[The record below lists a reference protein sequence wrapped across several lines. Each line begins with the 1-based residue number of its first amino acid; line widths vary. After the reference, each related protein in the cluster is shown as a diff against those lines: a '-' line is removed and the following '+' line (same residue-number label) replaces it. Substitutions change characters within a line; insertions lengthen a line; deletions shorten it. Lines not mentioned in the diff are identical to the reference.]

1 MSKHKIVFNVDVRAR
16 VGTGGAREARRE
28 GFVPGILYG
37 GELAPVAIN
46 LRKPEVIKAIET
58 GQFLN
63 TTATLIYKGEKQL
76 VIPQGI
82 QMHPVSDQPWH
93 VDLRRVEPDQ
103 IIKVEVPVHFKG
115 QETCP
120 GLKKGGTLN
129 VVRHSVELNVPA
141 ARIPEYLEAD
151 ISALEVGDNVKIS
164 DIKLPADASPAIAD
178 RDFTIAT
185 ISGRGGKSE
194 EEPAA
199 APAAAAVPAAKA
211 KAPAGGAAAAPAKG
225 AAPAKAP
232 AKPAGKK

>member
-1 MSKHKIVFNVDVRAR
+1 MSKHNIVFNVDVRER
-16 VGTGGAREARRE
+16 TGTGGAREARRL
-28 GFVPGILYG
+28 GFVPGVLYG

-63 TTATLIYKGEKQL
+63 TTATLIHKGEKQL
-76 VIPQGI
+76 VLPQGI

-93 VDLRRVEPDQ
+93 VDLRRVEPDK

-115 QETCP
+115 LEACP

-129 VVRHSVELNVPA
+129 VVRHAVEINVPA
-141 ARIPEYLEAD
+141 GHIPESLEAD

-164 DIKLPADASPAIAD
+164 NISLPKDASPVISD

-185 ISGRGGKSE
+185 IAGRGGKTE
-194 EEPAA
+194 EEPVAA
-199 APAAAAVPAAKA
+199 AADAVPAAKA
-211 KAPAGGAAAAPAKG
+211 KAPAAGAAAAAK
-225 AAPAKAP
+225 APAKAP
-232 AKPAGKK
+232 AKPAPKK

>member
-16 VGTGGAREARRE
+16 VGTGGAREARMQ
-28 GFVPGILYG
+28 GFVPGVLYG

-46 LRKPEVIKAIET
+46 LKKAEVTKAIET

-63 TTATLIYKGEKQL
+63 TTATLIYKGERQM

-82 QMHPVSDQPWH
+82 QMHPVSDQPMH

-115 QETCP
+115 AETCP

-141 ARIPEYLEAD
+141 GHIPEYLEAD

-164 DIKLPADASPAIAD
+164 DIALPKDASPAIGD
-178 RDFTIAT
+178 RDFTVAT
-185 ISGRGGKSE
+185 IAGRGGKVE
-194 EEPAA
+194 EEVVA
-199 APAAAAVPAAKA
+199 APAADAVPATKA
-211 KAPAGGAAAAPAKG
+211 VAPKAGAPAAAG

-232 AKPAGKK
+232 AKK

>member
-1 MSKHKIVFNVDVRAR
+1 MSKQKITFNVEVRAR
-16 VGTGGAREARRE
+16 VGTGGAREARKL
-28 GFVPGILYG
+28 GFVPGVLYG

-46 LRKPEVIKAIET
+46 LKKGEVIKAIET

-63 TTATLIYKGEKQL
+63 STATLIHKGEKQL

-115 QETCP
+115 QEVSP

-129 VVRHSVELNVPA
+129 VVRHTVELNVPA
-141 ARIPEYLEAD
+141 GNIPENIEAD
-151 ISALEVGDNVKIS
+151 VSALEVGDNVKIS
-164 DIKLPADASPAIAD
+164 DIKLPKDASPAITD

-185 ISGRGGKSE
+185 IAGRGGKAE
-194 EEPAA
+194 DEPAA
-199 APAAAAVPAAKA
+199 APAADAVPAAKA
-211 KAPAGGAAAAPAKG
+211 KAPAAGAAAAPAKG
-225 AAPAKAP
+225 AAPAK
-232 AKPAGKK
+232 PAGKK

>member
-1 MSKHKIVFNVDVRAR
+1 MSKQKISFNVDVRER
-16 VGTGGAREARRE
+16 VGTGGAREARRQ
-28 GFVPGILYG
+28 GFVPGVLYG
-37 GELAPVAIN
+37 GDLAPVAIN
-46 LRKPEVIKAIET
+46 LKRAEVIKAIET

-63 TTATLIYKGEKQL
+63 ATATLIHKGEKQL

-115 QETCP
+115 QEACP

-129 VVRHSVELNVPA
+129 IVRHAVELNVPA
-141 ARIPEYLEAD
+141 ARIPEYIEAD
-151 ISALEVGDNVKIS
+151 ISVLEVGDNVKIS
-164 DIKLPADASPAIAD
+164 DIKLPEDATHAITD

-185 ISGRGGKSE
+185 IAGRGGKAE

-199 APAAAAVPAAKA
+199 AASADAVPAAKA
-211 KAPAGGAAAAPAKG
+211 KAPAAGAAAAAKG

>member
-28 GFVPGILYG
+28 GFVPGVLYG

>member
-28 GFVPGILYG
+28 GFVPGVLYG
-37 GELAPVAIN
+37 GDLAPVAIN

-63 TTATLIYKGEKQL
+63 TTATLVYKGEKQL

-93 VDLRRVEPDQ
+93 VDLRRVEPEQ

-129 VVRHSVELNVPA
+129 VVRHSVEMNVPA

-164 DIKLPADASPAIAD
+164 DIKMPADASPAIAD

-185 ISGRGGKSE
+185 IAGRGGKAE

-211 KAPAGGAAAAPAKG
+211 KAPAGGAAAPAKG

>member
-1 MSKHKIVFNVDVRAR
+1 MSKQKISFNVDVRER
-16 VGTGGAREARRE
+16 VGTGGAREARRH
-28 GFVPGILYG
+28 GFVPGVLYG
-37 GELAPVAIN
+37 GDLAPVAIN
-46 LRKPEVIKAIET
+46 LRKAEVIKAIET

-63 TTATLIYKGEKQL
+63 ATATLIHKGEKQL

-115 QETCP
+115 QEACP

-129 VVRHSVELNVPA
+129 IVRHAVELNVPA
-141 ARIPEYLEAD
+141 ARIPEYIEAD
-151 ISALEVGDNVKIS
+151 ISVLEVGDNVKIS
-164 DIKLPADASPAIAD
+164 DIKLPKDATPAITD

-185 ISGRGGKSE
+185 IAGRGGKAE

-199 APAAAAVPAAKA
+199 AASADAVPAAKA
-211 KAPAGGAAAAPAKG
+211 KAPAAGAAAAAKG